1 MHKTLAATI
10 LGHLDTLQCHYA
22 DGELHLKTQG
32 WAACATNT
40 FKITSFTIEIN
51 STPHIYLANLPTVER
66 PDVSKYY
73 ATRPVPVS
81 VPTQCGWNVVSS
93 NKFDKLDTTKDTIK
107 DTIKVCINAVNEEGE
122 SYMIFSRTITD
133 IVTMIEPAINPN
145 PCPTFVVI
153 DDIYVDPNQVRDFA
167 LSQQFKEH
175 TEYHKGKRTDSVFRF
190 PGLKQRFELA
200 IGKKIT
206 NWEKY
211 GINGCFQYCTAE
223 DALVYHT
230 DQQSWAGVLFLTPDA
245 PTQCG
250 TTIFRPLARDLL
262 VEGRGLMITRDNHP
276 KVFSGGFYDKTR
288 FEPVDVVG
296 NMYNRVLLFNAKM
309 IHAASQYFGNDVTNS
324 RLFQM
329 FFFDV
334 EE

>member
-10 LGHLDTLQCHYA
+10 LGYLDTLQCYYA
-22 DGELHLKTQG
+22 NGELHLNTRG
-32 WAACATNT
+32 WACANPNTNI

-51 STPHIYLANLPTVER
+51 STPHIYLANIPTIDR
-66 PDVSKYY
+66 PDVRAYY
-73 ATRPVPVS
+73 ATLPVPMDI
-81 VPTQCGWNVVSS
+81 PAQCGWNVMSS
-93 NKFDKLDTTKDTIK
+93 NKLDTLNKPDTIN
-107 DTIKVCINAVNEEGE
+107 VCINAINEEGE
-122 SYMIFSRTITD
+122 AFMIFNRTIVHT
-133 IVTMIEPAINPN
+133 IKHTIEPAINPN
-145 PCPTFVVI
+145 PCPSFVVI
-153 DDIYVDPNQVRDFA
+153 DDIYVDPNQVREFA
-167 LSQQFKEH
+167 LSQPFKEH
-175 TEYHKGKRTDSVFRF
+175 TEYHKGKRTEAVFRF
-190 PGLKQRFELA
+190 PGLKQRFESA

-230 DQQSWAGVLFLTPDA
+230 DTQSWAGVLFLTPNA

-250 TTIFRPLARDLL
+250 TTIYRPLDRELL
-262 VEGRGLMITRDNHP
+262 VKNGGLMITGDNHA

-296 NMYNRVLLFNAKM
+296 NVYNRVLLFNAKM
-309 IHAASQYFGNDVTNS
+309 IHAASQYFGNDITNG

>member
-1 MHKTLAATI
+1 MHKTLASTI
-10 LGHLDTLQCHYA
+10 LGHLDTLQCYYA

-40 FKITSFTIEIN
+40 FKITSFTVEIDT
-51 STPHIYLANLPTVER
+51 TPHIYLANLPTVNR
-66 PDVSKYY
+66 PDVRKYY
-73 ATRPVPVS
+73 ATRPVHMS
-81 VPTQCGWNVVSS
+81 VPVQCGWNVVSS
-93 NKFDKLDTTKDTIK
+93 NKIDKPDTIK
-107 DTIKVCINAVNEEGE
+107 DTIQVCINAVNEEGE
-122 SYMIFSRTITD
+122 SFMIFNRIITD
-133 IVTMIEPAINPN
+133 MATMIEPAINPN
-145 PCPTFVVI
+145 PCPSFVVI
-153 DDIYVDPNQVRDFA
+153 DDFYVDPNQVRDFA
-167 LSQQFKEH
+167 LSQQFNEH
-175 TEYHKGKRTDSVFRF
+175 IEYHKGKRTDAVFRF

-223 DALVYHT
+223 DALVYHI

-250 TTIFRPLARDLL
+250 TTIYRPVDRDLL
-262 VEGRGLMITRDNHP
+262 VKNSGLMITSDNHP